1 MVSAYDAWRALS
13 DLSAPSTSTKPLNLA
28 EKGNRMD
35 HRNQHKH
42 DRDSEHVMVSPQC
55 PAPSTPRKKQKYELK
70 PHLSPGN
77 PFRSPQ
83 KAAKHYEQ
91 MQTFPLRSTETNAT
105 YESDV
110 SEPEENEQ
118 PAPLEMSAT
127 STPVKEASSLEPIS
141 LYFTPR
147 TKARKRL
154 RGEDAL
160 TPPNDKSFRA
170 PSQNRTAN
178 ALIQSPRTVQVFDR
192 RSFSRIFSASSEQDH
207 VRELAS
213 VQDEDILGPSPVKAD
228 KQREFRP
235 IFLPQATL
243 PQSQEAVL
251 DEDMSSAPTS
261 PTLDAT
267 QSRETEPE
275 TYLSHP
281 HCQEMAL
288 CVDDDADKSIK
299 ILPYRRFGSA
309 KSPTQEPD
317 DADLNFLFARHEES
331 EKRAD
336 AGLESSDEVVQ
347 FGDRLTDI
355 ESHTLTQA
363 VLHGQRVTSK
373 LRERSHRMVQDLFT
387 PHASGSQSRIST
399 VVQRQ
404 GRAGLD
410 TEEDIPSEEGD
421 SDNEET
427 HDDDWVS
434 ETSSVDYGWGD
445 GDMDADDVE

>member
-13 DLSAPSTSTKPLNLA
+13 DVSAPSTSTKPLSLA
-28 EKGNRMD
+28 EKRNRMD
-35 HRNQHKH
+35 HPNQNKH
-42 DRDSEHVMVSPQC
+42 DRDSRHVMVSLQS
-55 PAPSTPRKKQKYELK
+55 PAPSTPRKKQKYELT

-83 KAAKHYEQ
+83 KPTKHYEQ
-91 MQTFPLRSTETNAT
+91 MQTFPLCSTETNTT

-118 PAPLEMSAT
+118 PAPLETSAT
-127 STPVKEASSLEPIS
+127 CTPVKEASSLEPTS

-160 TPPNDKSFRA
+160 TPPNDKSFRG

-178 ALIQSPRTVQVFDR
+178 ALIQSPRAAQVFDR
-192 RSFSRIFSASSEQDH
+192 RSFSRIFSASHEQDH
-207 VRELAS
+207 GRELES

-243 PQSQEAVL
+243 PRSQETVL
-251 DEDMSSAPTS
+251 DEDMPSAPTS

-267 QSRETEPE
+267 HSLESEPQA
-275 TYLSHP
+275 YSSHP
-281 HCQEMAL
+281 HRQETAL
-288 CVDDDADKSIK
+288 CVDNDAEKSIK

-309 KSPTQEPD
+309 KSPDQEPD
-317 DADLNFLFARHEES
+317 DADLNFLFAYHEES
-331 EKRAD
+331 ENRAD
-336 AGLESSDEVVQ
+336 VGLESPDQVVQ

-387 PHASGSQSRIST
+387 PHVSGSQSRIST

-410 TEEDIPSEEGD
+410 TEEDIASEEGD
-421 SDNEET
+421 SDHKEI

-434 ETSSVDYGWGD
+434 EASSVDYGWGD